1 MLITPI
7 RTKKLIPPKD
17 DLFALLDESLKDLR
31 ERDILLVASKIVS
44 IHQGRCVRVEDADY
58 TELIKQ
64 EADKYFPPANKKSP
78 PITLKENTLVARAGI
93 DENNGNG
100 FYILWPEEPIKA
112 AKEIAE
118 HLKKKHEVKNFAV
131 LIVDSH
137 STPLRGGSIGVSIG
151 GSGIKP
157 LFELKEKKD
166 IFGRP
171 TSYESNAVDPLA
183 AAGVLTMGETNEQTP
198 LCIVRDLPKSVQFTD
213 KDVYHTVFVKPEHD
227 MYRRAM
233 KELYEKK

>member
-7 RTKKLIPPKD
+7 RTRKLIPPKD

-31 ERDILLVASKIVS
+31 ERDILLVASKIVA
-44 IHQGRCVRVEDADY
+44 IHQGKCVRVEDADY

-78 PITLKENTLVARAGI
+78 PVTLMENTFVARAGI

-100 FYILWPEEPIKA
+100 FYILWPEEPTKA
-112 AKEIAE
+112 AKEIAK
-118 HLKKKHEVKNFAV
+118 HLKKKHELKNLAV

-151 GSGIKP
+151 GSGIEP
-157 LFELKEKKD
+157 LIELKEKKD

-171 TSYESNAVDPLA
+171 ASYKSNVVDAIA
-183 AAGVLTMGETNEQTP
+183 AAGVLNMGETNEQTP
-198 LCIVRDLPKSVQFTD
+198 LCIVRDLPESVVFTD

-227 MYRRAM
+227 MYQSVM
-233 KELYEKK
+233 KGLYEE